1 MCSTNTEQL
10 ENQHSPK
17 QIKIVAEST
26 SGFVKFSNLLLECL
40 ARTKMNGSESRVFHA
55 VVRKTIG
62 YNQEFDWISN
72 TQLSALT
79 GIASNHVGEALKKL
93 KARNILLIQGKKIG
107 LNTVVSEWKD
117 NDLKTDMFSQETLLE
132 WSQRFQNSGVCDPE
146 TGSEESVDL
155 DDKVPSY
162 GTTIEYKSK
171 KDKFKDL
178 EGDVQKSEDSDDAK
192 VSRELF
198 GVFYDLY
205 PEHRSLPLKLAKKAW
220 DTCVSDVSEA
230 KKVVRWLIEKS
241 ENDPG
246 WVPSADG
253 QFVPNMRRF
262 LNEQRWLFQN
272 VQVETYAYDDDVAPS
287 ENFRRQLEKDGR
299 RTDHLE
305 AGVKLSEISRV

>member
-17 QIKIVAEST
+17 QIKIVAECN
-26 SGFVKFSNLLLECL
+26 SGFVKFPNLLLECL

-79 GIASNHVGEALKKL
+79 GIASNHAGEALKKL
-93 KARNILLIQGKKIG
+93 KARNILLMQGRKIG
-107 LNTVVSEWKD
+107 LNMVVSEWKG

-155 DDKVPSY
+155 DDKVPSH

-171 KDKFKDL
+171 KDKSKDL
-178 EGDVQKSEDSDDAK
+178 KGDVQKSEDSDDAR
-192 VSRELF
+192 VSREMF
-198 GVFYDLY
+198 EIFYDLY
-205 PEHRSLPLKLAKKAW
+205 PNHRSLPLKLAKKVW
-220 DTCVSDVSEA
+220 DTSVSDVSEA
-230 KKVVRWLIEKS
+230 RKVVEWLIGKS

-246 WVPSADG
+246 WMPSADG
-253 QFVPNMRRF
+253 QYVPSMRRF
-262 LNEQRWLFQN
+262 LNEKRWLFQN
-272 VQVETYAYDDDVAPS
+272 VQVETYVYDDDVAPS
-287 ENFRRQLEKDGR
+287 ENFIRELEKDGR
-299 RTDHLE
+299 RTDHLKTR
-305 AGVKLSEISRV
+305 VNPCEISRV